1 MEIRLAASA
10 CGDFDTVLRFLPA
23 RTPVSFGE
31 PGLREAYAACF
42 PGDKLTLE
50 HKQLRGVRIPR
61 RGGAVNL
68 LLAGFDCHAPA
79 PFDALRQL
87 TAKAGAALADYGAQS
102 VLIDRL
108 DALAFAPEEEIASQI
123 CSVLPLC
130 EYQFDKYLSARK
142 ARQPIRA
149 ALLSDRDLAPAIQ
162 EGLHLAQAVMTARD
176 LVNEIADVL
185 TPAELANRCEALGRL
200 HGFETEVLDRATCEE
215 LNMGLFLAV
224 ARGSE
229 EEPKFIV
236 MRWRGGEAE
245 QPPIAFVGKG
255 ITYDSGGL
263 AIKSSGME
271 SMRFDMNGAAA
282 VIGAMC
288 AIADQKLPRN
298 VIAVVAACE
307 NMVDARSYRNGDV
320 FTSMNGQTVFVRNTD
335 AEGRLTMA
343 DAMTYCIRQEHPS
356 ELLEVAGLTGSV
368 CSFYGSVCAAAL
380 TTHQELFDRI
390 AALMPVTGEKY
401 AQMPAFEEYKAL
413 LKTPYADL
421 DNAPAGGAGG
431 ILAGLFLA
439 AFHEDVPFL
448 HIDFGRMP
456 FTDKKSDC
464 QGEGGTGF
472 GVKTLYHYVKN
483 RG

>member
-1 MEIRLAASA
+1 MEIRISASA
-10 CGDFDTVLRFLPA
+10 QGTFDTVIRFLPA
-23 RTPVSFGE
+23 GAQVSFGE
-31 PGLREAYAACF
+31 ASLQDAYAACF
-42 PGDKLTLE
+42 RGDTLTLE
-50 HKQLRGVRIPR
+50 HKELRSIRLPF
-61 RGGAVNL
+61 RGGFVNL
-68 LLAGFDCHAPA
+68 LLAGFDSQPAA

-87 TAKAGAALADYGAQS
+87 AAKIGAALAAQGAES
-102 VLIDRL
+102 VLVDRL
-108 DALAFAPEEEIASQI
+108 DALAFAPEEEIAAQL
-123 CSVLPLC
+123 CTVLPLC
-130 EYQFDKYLSARK
+130 EYRFDKYLTGRTV
-142 ARQPIRA
+142 RRPVDVLI
-149 ALLSDRDLAPAIQ
+149 LSDKDLAPAAA
-162 EGLHLAQAVMTARD
+162 EGLSLSRAVMTARD
-176 LVNEIADVL
+176 LVNEIAEVL
-185 TPAELANRCEALGRL
+185 TPAELASRCEALGRA
-200 HGFETEVLDRATCEE
+200 HGFETEVLDRAACEA
-215 LNMGLFLAV
+215 LGMGLFLAV
-224 ARGSE
+224 ARGSAL
-229 EEPKFIV
+229 EPKCIV
-236 MRWRGGEAE
+236 MRWRGGEAG

-288 AIADQKLPRN
+288 AIADRKLPKN
-298 VIAVVAACE
+298 VVAVVAACE

-320 FTSMNGQTVFVRNTD
+320 LTSMNGQTVFVRNTD

-343 DAMTYCIRQEHPS
+343 DAMTYCIRRERPS

-380 TTHQELFDRI
+380 TTHQALFDRI

-421 DNAPAGGAGG
+421 NNAPAGGPGG

-464 QGEGGTGF
+464 QPEGGTGF
-472 GVKTLYHYVKN
+472 GVKTLYHYVKS